1 MKTHVLCKK
10 PCDVQLNVA
19 ELCSLIAVA
28 KGNNVFM
35 GGAVDT
41 FSTADERG
49 ESNHQFMEPVVVHAD
64 FSNEFDVDGACVRSR
79 GDDSC

>member
-1 MKTHVLCKK
+1 
-10 PCDVQLNVA
+10 
-19 ELCSLIAVA
+19 
-28 KGNNVFM
+28 M